1 MFSHDASSSGNES
14 SAFRY
19 LENAVRNASPPRL
32 RLMLIERAVGLCQ
45 SISQRWK
52 EQRPA
57 DGCDEQT
64 LQLRD
69 IMTELLA
76 GVGKS
81 DLPLALQV
89 ADLYVFLSQHLTS
102 AEMSGD
108 VSMIDEICLVLQTE
122 AETWR
127 LVCETTSRAATPAN
141 SAKPENPAAPR
152 PAGLNLHG

>member
-1 MFSHDASSSGNES
+1 MFSHDASPSGNES
-14 SAFRY
+14 SAIRY
-19 LENAVRNASPPRL
+19 LESVVLSGSPPRL

-45 SISQRWK
+45 AISDRWTAN
-52 EQRPA
+52 RPV

-81 DLPLALQV
+81 DLPVALQV

-102 AEMSGD
+102 AEMARD
-108 VSMIDEICLVLQTE
+108 VSMIDEIRLVLEIE

-127 LVCETTSRAATPAN
+127 IVCETANQQKQPAP
-141 SAKPENPAAPR
+141 SSLHR
-152 PAGLNLHG
+152 PSGLNLCG